1 MRTLN
6 RNAQKMYY
14 ANQDSV
20 VPIYERD
27 EYGNIIY
34 YEDEE
39 GNSYPLESGDTKL
52 VYGEPIEFKANI
64 SNKLN
69 EVKWAEYGI
78 DESTN
83 YAQIVASKGSIPLK
97 VGTIIWK
104 KSEIGY
110 EDVDNEIV
118 DENTSDYVVKGVAD
132 EGLTEDWY
140 LLKKRVK

>member
-1 MRTLN
+1 MRTLKKN
-6 RNAQKMYY
+6 KQKMYY
-14 ANQDSV
+14 ANQDRII
-20 VPIYERD
+20 PITETYIDEDGNEYELD
-27 EYGNIIY
+27 TGE
-34 YEDEE
+34 
-39 GNSYPLESGDTKL
+39 TKL
-52 VYGEPIEFKANI
+52 VYGDPVEFSANI

-83 YAQIVASKGSIPLK
+83 YAQIVVSKGLVPLK
-97 VGTIIWK
+97 VGSIIWK

-110 EDVDNEIV
+110 ENTEENIV

>member
-6 RNAQKMYY
+6 KNTQKMYY
-14 ANQDSV
+14 ANQDRV
-20 VPIYERD
+20 VPIYE
-27 EYGNIIY
+27 Y
-34 YEDEE
+34 YEDED
-39 GNSYPLESGDTKL
+39 GNMIPLDTGETKL

>member
-1 MRTLN
+1 MTLN
-6 RNAQKMYY
+6 SNKQKMYY
-14 ANQDSV
+14 ANQDRV
-20 VPIYERD
+20 VPIYE
-27 EYGNIIY
+27 Y
-34 YEDEE
+34 YEDED
-39 GNSYPLESGDTKL
+39 GNMIPLDTGETKL

-83 YAQIVASKGSIPLK
+83 YAQIVASKGSMPLK

-110 EDVDNEIV
+110 EDVDSEIV